1 MTTHADGGICG
12 ELIPRP
18 KVVLPG
24 ERSLSAVRMERRRA
38 STQRCC
44 RRRPSRGAPSE
55 GAQAR
60 VGQTSQSDIPGSS

>member
-24 ERSLSAVRMERRRA
+24 ERSLSAVRIGETSGFHPA
-38 STQRCC
+38 LLPPE
-44 RRRPSRGAPSE
+44 PSRGAPSE